1 MHADQRSSDGP
12 ESRDELLFDLCFSPA
27 QAAQL
32 LGVST
37 STVRRMLANGTLEHE
52 RVAERRFVIRRST
65 LEAYRLR
72 STEGSGSRKSGG

>member
-1 MHADQRSSDGP
+1 VHADQRSSDGP
-12 ESRDELLFDLCFSPA
+12 ESADELLFDLCFSPA

-52 RVAERRFVIRRST
+52 RVAERRLVIRRSI
-65 LEAYRLR
+65 LEAYRLHSAER
-72 STEGSGSRKSGG
+72 SSARNPGG